1 MDEQMRWKKPKN
13 IMPSPTLLDG
23 KKHKR
28 EQAKHLIFLVIFS
41 TKIQVHMLFWG
52 YTFTQII
59 H

>member
-1 MDEQMRWKKPKN
+1 VEKAQKHNAITYIVGWQ
-13 IMPSPTLLDG
+13 
-23 KKHKR
+23 KHKR